1 MCFPLSLQW
10 GCACCSKGL
19 EHWPTLAH
27 ISSNLISHQHALGLC
42 SDDLKAEGLIS
53 LCLLWEQ
60 GVLFHLRAG
69 RKCTVSFE
77 GCSCGY
83 TRSKKGSLTLS
94 HTDIRSHSP
103 TDSRWSAEEIHHSEV
118 VLPSLT
124 FSYSTLIIFMHKAAF
139 FVKGKSSQHANSLG
153 ICFDSLTLAA

>member
-83 TRSKKGSLTLS
+83 TRSKKG
-94 HTDIRSHSP
+94 P
-103 TDSRWSAEEIHHSEV
+103 
-118 VLPSLT
+118 P
-124 FSYSTLIIFMHKAAF
+124 STLTPTSAVTAPLIAGGVQRRSITVRLF
-139 FVKGKSSQHANSLG
+139 SLHLH
-153 ICFDSLTLAA
+153 SATPH